1 MKKKQDKVLTI
12 TEMVALQNQSIKLL
26 KKEILGLY
34 ILFAIF
40 WLYVIVETLIQV
52 SLLVEN

>member
-12 TEMVALQNQSIKLL
+12 TEMVVLQNQTIKLL

-40 WLYVIVETLIQV
+40 WLYVIVESLIQV
-52 SLLVEN
+52 SILVEN

>member
-12 TEMVALQNQSIKLL
+12 SEMVVLQNQSIKLL

-52 SLLVEN
+52 SILVEN